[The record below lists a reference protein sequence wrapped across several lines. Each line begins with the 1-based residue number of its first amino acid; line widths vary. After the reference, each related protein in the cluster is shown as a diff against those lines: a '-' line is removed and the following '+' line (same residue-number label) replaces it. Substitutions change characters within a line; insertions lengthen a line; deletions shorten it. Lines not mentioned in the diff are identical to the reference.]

1 MYKVALVCATF
12 LVVSLGAPVNPGP
25 NIPEV
30 KEGTDPMGEN
40 FMSLEYKKYL
50 EEVVQLLESDEAFKN
65 ELEKMEADKDN
76 DSNLLVLKYR
86 EYLNQTIY
94 ILEEDQQF
102 RRLVSNITEEDV
114 KTGQIAHYLQFANKN
129 TRTKLDE
136 LKRMEVR
143 RLRDLHKKLT
153 QEAANEIRAGN
164 RHPQDLPNVDTAHID
179 HENPHT
185 FEIEDLK
192 KLIKK
197 TTDDLSDVDK
207 KRKEE
212 FKKYEMNKE
221 HEYREQLK
229 HAADQE
235 AADQLK
241 KEHEEKLKRHKD
253 HPKMHHP
260 GNKAQLQEVW
270 EEEDDLDPEQF
281 DPKVFFGLH
290 DIDGDGYLSTPEI
303 EALFQLE
310 LDKVYNS
317 TNPDDDMV
325 ERDEEMNRM
334 REHVFGEIDTDRDGF
349 VSLAEFI
356 ESTKSEDFDNDDAW
370 GGLSSEEDYD
380 SSEFDEYEKALA
392 EQERLLQQKHNPN
405 EETEGAGAVHDNI
418 QNEVPAIP
426 VEAVETEN
434 ADQPADVGNQ

>member
-76 DSNLLVLKYR
+76 
-86 EYLNQTIY
+86 
-94 ILEEDQQF
+94 
-102 RRLVSNITEEDV
+102 
-114 KTGQIAHYLQFANKN
+114 TGQIAHYLQFANKN

-260 GNKAQLQEVW
+260 ANKEQLEEVW
-270 EEEDDLDPEQF
+270 EEEDHLSPDEF
-281 DPKVFFGLH
+281 DPKAFFMIH

>member
-76 DSNLLVLKYR
+76 
-86 EYLNQTIY
+86 
-94 ILEEDQQF
+94 
-102 RRLVSNITEEDV
+102 
-114 KTGQIAHYLQFANKN
+114 TGQIAHYLQFANKN

-153 QEAANEIRAGN
+153 QEAAN
-164 RHPQDLPNVDTAHID
+164 LPNVDTAHID

-260 GNKAQLQEVW
+260 ANKEQLEEVW
-270 EEEDDLDPEQF
+270 EEEDHLSPDEF
-281 DPKVFFGLH
+281 DPKAFFMIH